1 MVALGWT
8 VLALVFLDE
17 LLAMAAAGVWGR
29 HTDGVLLAVLMPLAV
44 VVVWFLF
51 ASPRA
56 RYGGPVVRPVV
67 KVLVFTLASIGLW
80 AADHPGWAVAML
92 VFSAVVNALAQL
104 PTVQALVAEGPE
116 GGGR

>member
-17 LLAMAAAGVWGR
+17 LLAMAAAGVWG
-29 HTDGVLLAVLMPLAV
+29 HHAGGALLAVLMPLAV
-44 VVVWFLF
+44 VAVWFLF

>member
-56 RYGGPVVRPVV
+56 VAGRAPTRHTPPPG
-67 KVLVFTLASIGLW
+67 S
-80 AADHPGWAVAML
+80 HPSPPAGHV
-92 VFSAVVNALAQL
+92 S
-104 PTVQALVAEGPE
+104 TCG
-116 GGGR
+116 